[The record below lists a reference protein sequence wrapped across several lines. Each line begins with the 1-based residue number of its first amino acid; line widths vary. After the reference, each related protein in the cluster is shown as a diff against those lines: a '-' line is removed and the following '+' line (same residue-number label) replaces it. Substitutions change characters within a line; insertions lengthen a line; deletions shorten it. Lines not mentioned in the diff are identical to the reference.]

1 MAAAVACDPAERLTI
16 QPAADAGDRGFI
28 VLSYDVI
35 ALMIETGFRA
45 GETLALRWKDVHIS
59 QHRLKVHA
67 TVVNLANRRQS
78 FVQDS
83 AKSISSN
90 RTIPLTPRAVEI
102 LMPLYEDRFNEWVF
116 NNGNERLSYEAL
128 RYQTQ
133 CACSEAGVPFRGEHV
148 FCHTFAT
155 NCYYKGVDIKI
166 LSRLLGHSDVNVT
179 YNIYI
184 HLYGDGFD
192 EMYSALVPERQ

>member
-1 MAAAVACDPAERLTI
+1 MAAAVVCDSAERLTI
-16 QPAADAGDRGFI
+16 QPAAYAGDRGFI

-45 GETLALRWKDVHIS
+45 GETLVLRWKDVHIS

-116 NNGNERLSYEAL
+116 NNGNERLTSVCRMRHSGIKPSVHAAKQEFLFAANMFFAI
-128 RYQTQ
+128 RSRQTVITK
-133 CACSEAGVPFRGEHV
+133 A
-148 FCHTFAT
+148 
-155 NCYYKGVDIKI
+155 
-166 LSRLLGHSDVNVT
+166 
-179 YNIYI
+179 
-184 HLYGDGFD
+184 
-192 EMYSALVPERQ
+192 